1 MIPMLALAPHSWFG
15 PWMNRQ
21 QILSRL
27 SNSFEVL
34 YSQGVLP
41 SWEVGSERWN
51 KAKLFQQVMETDQI
65 KVQSAGKL
73 PIKFRGGTVLD
84 RFMVAASVCQWK
96 RNLQWREGEGVG
108 YFFSP
113 NFRDYVLPLNAKCSV
128 YHVYDQFQALP
139 GWTKT
144 QEANHRWM
152 LDHADVII
160 ASSNKIAQS
169 LESLSGRTVNL
180 IENGVDYSAFSGRY
194 PEPIEFSKVKGA
206 KIVYTGNIN
215 RKVDLPLVNR
225 LSKARPDWS
234 WFFIGKVSF
243 LDDVTEEAYKEL
255 SHSNNV
261 HFLGYKPVAE
271 LPQYVAHSSVNI
283 MNYRLG
289 NGLWAD
295 SGYPLKL
302 NEYLASGQAIV
313 SCDIDAVRQ
322 YRQVIPI
329 AKSDEQWIS
338 LIEQGIAENCE
349 STVSLRRK
357 IAKGNSW
364 ESKAA
369 EVIRLISAHYF

>member
-1 MIPMLALAPHSWFG
+1 
-15 PWMNRQ
+15 
-21 QILSRL
+21 
-27 SNSFEVL
+27 
-34 YSQGVLP
+34 
-41 SWEVGSERWN
+41 
-51 KAKLFQQVMETDQI
+51 
-65 KVQSAGKL
+65 
-73 PIKFRGGTVLD
+73 
-84 RFMVAASVCQWK
+84 VASSICQWK
-96 RNLQWREGEGVG
+96 RNLHWREGEGVG

-113 NFRDYVLPLNAKCSV
+113 NFRDYLLPLNAKCSV

-152 LDHADVII
+152 LDNADII
-160 ASSNKIAQS
+160 VASSNKIAQS
-169 LESLSGRTVNL
+169 LESLSGRKVNL
-180 IENGVDYSAFSGRY
+180 IENGVDYSAFSARY
-194 PEPIEFSKVKGA
+194 LEPIEFSNVSGP

-215 RKVDLPLVNR
+215 RKVDLLLINR
-225 LSKARPDWS
+225 LSKIRPDWS

-243 LDDVTEEAYKEL
+243 LDDVTADSYREL
-255 SHSNNV
+255 SLRENV

-271 LPQYVAHSSVNI
+271 LPQYVTHSTVNI

-289 NGLWAD
+289 SGLWAD

-322 YRQVIPI
+322 YRSVISI

-338 LIEQGIAENCE
+338 MIEQGIAEKCE
-349 STVSLRRK
+349 STVCMRRD

-364 ESKAA
+364 DSKAGK
-369 EVIRLISAHYF
+369 ISRLIGAQYC